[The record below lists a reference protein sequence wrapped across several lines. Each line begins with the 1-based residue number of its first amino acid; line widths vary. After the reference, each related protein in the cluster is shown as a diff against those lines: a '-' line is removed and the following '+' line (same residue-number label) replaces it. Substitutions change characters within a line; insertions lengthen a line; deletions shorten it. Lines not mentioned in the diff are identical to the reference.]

1 MRMKL
6 LLSLLM
12 ASSVLVFG
20 QTKLEIL
27 SATYGTG
34 LNVVDL
40 TDHLRGLVRDNVLAI
55 TVDTATLQQDP
66 APGTEKTIRIR
77 YRFGSTEELIVAK
90 DFDSVRL
97 PKKGGFSIS
106 ELSVDRGGIPPPA
119 AAVPAP
125 AVANDLRIVAASYGF
140 ENRRNDVRDR
150 VEAQVRDN
158 RASFKVGNAA
168 LGADP
173 AVGKTKNLEV
183 TYVWQGQ
190 TYKITQRE
198 DRTINIPDSNA
209 TPIAGA
215 PAVTAPPPAPAPAA
229 PQGLQIL
236 AATYGFES
244 RKNDV
249 RERVASQVN
258 GDRASFKVTNALMG
272 GDPAIGKAKTL
283 EVTYAFQGQTYTVS
297 AREDSTITIPDSR
310 ASAVAPSSLPA
321 PVSTGPAPGFD
332 NGRPAAV
339 RIFSARYVRGA
350 DALDVR
356 PRIQQML
363 ANDRL
368 SVNVNPG
375 QLGVSGGGYLVVRYE
390 YKGRTF
396 ERSASDGQTLS
407 IP

>member
-1 MRMKL
+1 MPMKL

-12 ASSVLVFG
+12 ASSALIFG

-27 SATYGTG
+27 SATYGAG
-34 LNVVDL
+34 LNVVDM
-40 TDHLRGLVRDNVLAI
+40 TDHIRGLIRDNVLAM

-77 YRFGSTEELIVAK
+77 YRYGSVEELIVAK

-97 PKKGGFSIS
+97 PKKSGFSIA
-106 ELSVDRGGIPPPA
+106 ELGVDRGGVPA
-119 AAVPAP
+119 PSVATPAP

-140 ENRRNDVRDR
+140 ENRRSDVRAK
-150 VEAQVRDN
+150 VEAMVRDN
-158 RASFKVGNAA
+158 RASFKVANDA
-168 LGADP
+168 LGPDP
-173 AVGKTKNLEV
+173 AIGKTKTLEV

-198 DRTINIPDSNA
+198 DRTINIPDSSA
-209 TPIAGA
+209 TAIAGA
-215 PAVTAPPPAPAPAA
+215 PLTTPAPPPVAA
-229 PQGLQIL
+229 PQGLQIV
-236 AATYGFES
+236 AATYGFEN

-249 RERVASQVN
+249 RERVAAQVN

-283 EVTYAFQGQTYTVS
+283 EVTYAFQGQTFTVT

-321 PVSTGPAPGFD
+321 PTNSGPAPGFD

-350 DALDVR
+350 DSLDVR
-356 PRIQQML
+356 PRIQQLL
-363 ANDRL
+363 ANDRM

>member
-6 LLSLLM
+6 LFSLLM
-12 ASSVLVFG
+12 ASSALVFG

-27 SATYGTG
+27 SATYGAG
-34 LNVVDL
+34 LNVVDM
-40 TDHLRGLVRDNVLAI
+40 TDHLRNLVRDNVLAI

-77 YRFGSTEELIVAK
+77 YRYGSVEELIVAK
-90 DFDSVRL
+90 DFDTVRL
-97 PKKGGFSIS
+97 PKKSGFSIS
-106 ELSVDRGGIPPPA
+106 ELGVDRGGVPPPSVA
-119 AAVPAP
+119 TPAP

-158 RASFKVGNAA
+158 RASFKVVNAV

-173 AVGKTKNLEV
+173 AVGKTKTLEV

-190 TYKITQRE
+190 TYKMTQRE
-198 DRTINIPDSNA
+198 ERTINIPDSGA
-209 TPIAGA
+209 TLVASA
-215 PAVTAPPPAPAPAA
+215 PVAAPAPAPAPVAA
-229 PQGLQIL
+229 PQGLRVI
-236 AATYGFES
+236 AATYGFEN

-249 RERVASQVN
+249 RERVVAQVS
-258 GDRASFKVTNALMG
+258 GDRASFKVTNVLMG
-272 GDPAIGKAKTL
+272 GDPAIGKTKTL
-283 EVTYAFQGQTYTVS
+283 EVTYDYQGQTYTVS
-297 AREDSTITIPDSR
+297 AREDSTITLPDSR
-310 ASAVAPSSLPA
+310 AAAAAPSSM
-321 PVSTGPAPGFD
+321 PVSGSTGPAPGFD

-339 RIFSARYVRGA
+339 RLFSARYVRGA
-350 DALDVR
+350 DSIDLR
-356 PRIQQML
+356 PRIQPML

-375 QLGVSGGGYLVVRYE
+375 QLGVTGGGYLVVRYE